1 MIKFAVAK
9 LNPFVIGYNLLI
21 FIESPAVVVR
31 LLSFNTTS
39 AVFEWLN
46 A

>member
-21 FIESPAVVVR
+21 FIQ
-31 LLSFNTTS
+31 FNKMK
-39 AVFEWLN
+39 EK
-46 A
+46 